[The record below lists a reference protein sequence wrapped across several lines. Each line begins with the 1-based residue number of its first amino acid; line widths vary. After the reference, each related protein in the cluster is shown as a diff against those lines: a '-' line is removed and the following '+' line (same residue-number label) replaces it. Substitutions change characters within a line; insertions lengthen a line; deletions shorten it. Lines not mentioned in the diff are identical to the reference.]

1 MISLSEECES
11 HLQEFSDAADFIT
24 KKFDTYEQ
32 EGFIT
37 KKFDTYKQQGEK
49 REEII
54 TNLMEN
60 VSRLAQSVYDLS
72 IAVEKQKQY
81 SRRNCFLL
89 HRIPEKKQENTEKLC
104 IKLIN
109 KHLDLAINDR
119 DISRTHRIGNPRNAG
134 KKPTP
139 LIIKIVRYN
148 VRKKF
153 FDSKK
158 KLKAHSLVNLWQ
170 LKAL

>member
-11 HLQEFSDAADFIT
+11 HLQELSDAADFIT

-37 KKFDTYKQQGEK
+37 KKFDTYEQQEKK

-89 HRIPEKKQENTEKLC
+89 MEFLKR
-104 IKLIN
+104 
-109 KHLDLAINDR
+109 
-119 DISRTHRIGNPRNAG
+119 
-134 KKPTP
+134 
-139 LIIKIVRYN
+139 
-148 VRKKF
+148 
-153 FDSKK
+153 SKK
-158 KLKAHSLVNLWQ
+158 ILKSCVS
-170 LKAL
+170 KR

>member
-24 KKFDTYEQ
+24 KKFNTYE
-32 EGFIT
+32 
-37 KKFDTYKQQGEK
+37 QQGEK

-89 HRIPEKKQENTEKLC
+89 HGIPEKKQENTEKLC
-104 IKLIN
+104 IKAIN

-134 KKPTP
+134 EKPT
-139 LIIKIVRYN
+139 LIIINIVRYN

-158 KLKAHSLVNLWQ
+158 KLKAHTQVNLWQ
-170 LKAL
+170 LKTL

>member
-37 KKFDTYKQQGEK
+37 KNDTNEQQGEK

-89 HRIPEKKQENTEKLC
+89 HGIPEKKQENTEKLC
-104 IKLIN
+104 IKAIN
-109 KHLDLAINDR
+109 KHLDLAVNDR

-134 KKPTP
+134 EKPTP
-139 LIIKIVRYN
+139 IIIKIVRYN

-158 KLKAHSLVNLWQ
+158 KLKAHSQVNLWQ

>member
-1 MISLSEECES
+1 MYFSCDFNDIIVKNQECES

-72 IAVEKQKQY
+72 IAVE
-81 SRRNCFLL
+81 
-89 HRIPEKKQENTEKLC
+89 
-104 IKLIN
+104 
-109 KHLDLAINDR
+109 
-119 DISRTHRIGNPRNAG
+119 
-134 KKPTP
+134 
-139 LIIKIVRYN
+139 
-148 VRKKF
+148 
-153 FDSKK
+153 
-158 KLKAHSLVNLWQ
+158 
-170 LKAL
+170 